1 MKVLRALLHKKIY
14 PQSNTSISTR
24 KYLENKEAET
34 RDESEMEEKEIDR
47 CKWVKTDSEC
57 KFVFL
62 SITTIDV

>member
-14 PQSNTSISTR
+14 PRSSTSISTN
-24 KYLENKEAET
+24 KYLENKEEQT
-34 RDESEMEEKEIDR
+34 RDESEMEEKETDR

-57 KFVFL
+57 KSTFL